1 MNKMKRKGI
10 FKKFAVCAVSA
21 SMIAS
26 VTACGK
32 KENSKAPNGKIALIC
47 KDTKVAFWEDVKK
60 GVVDACDD
68 FGYEM
73 IYYCATGD
81 NDYASQQE
89 FMNKAIEQK
98 VKAIILAPND
108 VDALN
113 DYINKADTAG
123 IKVVTINSSVS
134 SDKVSSLISSNDTD
148 AGKVAARNTYELL
161 QIANNSENG
170 GTGGRPASKI
180 GIIGHTASTADARID
195 AFKTEFSSKL
205 ADYIDE
211 QRAAIMQQ
219 QQVAAEGA
227 EGAEGGDAAA
237 QGQAQGAAQGQA
249 QGDGQAAAEGQDA
262 SQAQQGGSAMKARS
276 EGETAAMIEQFFIE
290 TDRCANSDQA
300 YEAAKKLMD
309 ENSDLKIIYT
319 TNTQNTV
326 GACKA
331 VEEYGKSN
339 DIIVVG
345 FNSDEEELKYLR
357 QGTLDGTVIHNPYS
371 MGYVATRTAKNAALG
386 SGDIPAKVDTGV
398 TWVDSSNLNSDIVQ
412 LLIYPEK
419 IGGNN

>member
-1 MNKMKRKGI
+1 MNKMKRKDI

-32 KENSKAPNGKIALIC
+32 KESSKAPNGKIALIC

-73 IYYCATGD
+73 VYYCATGD

-89 FMNKAIEQK
+89 FLNKAIEQK

-123 IKVVTINSSVS
+123 IKVVTINSAVS
-134 SDKVSSLISSNDTD
+134 SDKVASLISSNDTD

-180 GIIGHTASTADARID
+180 GIIGHTASTADARIE
-195 AFKTEFSSKL
+195 AFKSEFSSKL
-205 ADYIDE
+205 ADYIDA

-219 QQVAAEGA
+219 QQAAAEST
-227 EGAEGGDAAA
+227 EGGDAAA
-237 QGQAQGAAQGQA
+237 QGQAQGAAQGQE
-249 QGDGQAAAEGQDA
+249 QDAAEGQDA

-290 TDRCANSDQA
+290 ADRCSNSDQA

-345 FNSDEEELKYLR
+345 FNSDEDELKYLR

-386 SGDIPAKVDTGV
+386 SGDIPAKIDTGV

>member
-1 MNKMKRKGI
+1 MNKMKRKDI

-32 KENSKAPNGKIALIC
+32 KESSKAPNGKIALIC

-73 IYYCATGD
+73 VYYCATGD

-134 SDKVSSLISSNDTD
+134 SDKVASLISSNDTD

-195 AFKTEFSSKL
+195 AFRTEFSSKL

-219 QQVAAEGA
+219 QAAAA

-237 QGQAQGAAQGQA
+237 QGQAQGAAQGQE
-249 QGDGQAAAEGQDA
+249 QAAAEGQDA

-290 TDRCANSDQA
+290 ADRCANSDQA

-331 VEEYGKSN
+331 VDEYGKSN